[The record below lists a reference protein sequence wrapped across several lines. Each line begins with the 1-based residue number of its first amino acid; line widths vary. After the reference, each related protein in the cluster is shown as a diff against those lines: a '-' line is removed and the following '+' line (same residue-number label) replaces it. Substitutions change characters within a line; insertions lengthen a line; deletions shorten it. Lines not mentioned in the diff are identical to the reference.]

1 MKSSLECAKKMFKAK
16 RPFLG
21 LMHVLAHNAGLVQV
35 RCRKRS
41 CGLWWY
47 ESKKPKKPKLCAG
60 CGNMAGI
67 PWKEG

>member
-1 MKSSLECAKKMFKAK
+1 MATKDF
-16 RPFLG
+16 R
-21 LMHVLAHNAGLVQV
+21 H
-35 RCRKRS
+35 R
-41 CGLWWY
+41 

>member
-1 MKSSLECAKKMFKAK
+1 MKNSLECAKKMLKAGK
-16 RPFLG
+16 PMLG
-21 LMHVLAHNAGLVQV
+21 LMHVLAHDAGLVQV

-47 ESKKPKKPKLCAG
+47 ESKKPKKPKLCASHASF
-60 CGNMAGI
+60 AGI